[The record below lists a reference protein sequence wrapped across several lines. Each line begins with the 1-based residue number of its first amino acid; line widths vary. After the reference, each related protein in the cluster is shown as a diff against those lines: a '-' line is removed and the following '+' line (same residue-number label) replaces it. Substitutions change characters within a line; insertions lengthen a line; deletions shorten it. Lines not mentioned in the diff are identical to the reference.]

1 MQNNKLLLKK
11 ENSPLQSSCS
21 AFMCVSVSSLWRS
34 WVSVQ
39 LLFQRAIIF
48 TLARQQNAAALL
60 PSQFRHSV
68 RLTGPGR
75 RANTGL
81 QRFHLSAELLL
92 KVCASIA
99 PPSLPPAAV
108 RAAAPFLSLPVAV
121 RLTRGQRG
129 KNEEGGTGAPLFWSL
144 TVWLRRT
151 ACASQGEKSSRF
163 LKGERD
169 TSSFSF
175 TRTGSRPHIT
185 PIFRSLLSTP
195 ISPGAAFRD

>member
-11 ENSPLQSSCS
+11 QNSPLQSSCS
-21 AFMCVSVSSLWRS
+21 VFMCVSASSLWQS
-34 WVSVQ
+34 WIWVQ
-39 LLFQRAIIF
+39 LLFQCTIIF

-81 QRFHLSAELLL
+81 QRFHLSAELSL

-99 PPSLPPAAV
+99 PPSLPPAVV
-108 RAAAPFLSLPVAV
+108 RAVAPFLSLPVAV

-129 KNEEGGTGAPLFWSL
+129 KNEKGGTEAPLFWSL
-144 TVWLRRT
+144 IVWLRCT
-151 ACASQGEKSSRF
+151 ACASRGEKGSRF
-163 LKGERD
+163 LKVKE
-169 TSSFSF
+169 
-175 TRTGSRPHIT
+175 PQAVLA
-185 PIFRSLLSTP
+185 SLELVQDP
-195 ISPGAAFRD
+195 ISHPFSDLYFSALHD